1 MSEPPLGTPLPPDSS
16 EPGDALLP
24 PTSPSRRSLAMV
36 AGAIVVVMLVAAS
49 VFALTR
55 SGDESEVAST
65 PTTSV
70 PTTTVGTTPTSPDP
84 GTAPAPPPTD
94 PAEVAIEEATP
105 NTHVLPPSP
114 FEVATA
120 KQRGNLAIFDA
131 PGAVPATRSLPN
143 PVLVNNDPNAAVPLV
158 LLVRQRAQQPGWL
171 EVFLPVRPN
180 GTTGFVLESDVT
192 TSKHDFR
199 IEVALSAYRLKVFQG
214 DQVILDA
221 PIAAASSNTPTP
233 GGLYFTNMLIQPPDP
248 NGPYGTY
255 AYGLSGYS
263 DTLQTFNGGPGQLG
277 IHGTNDP
284 SRMGQNVS
292 SGCIRLRNEDI
303 EKLAPIL
310 PLGVPVQILA

>member
-1 MSEPPLGTPLPPDSS
+1 VSDTPPNLPPPDAPT
-16 EPGDALLP
+16 PGAP
-24 PTSPSRRSLAMV
+24 ASGSGSRRSLIIV
-36 AGAIVVVMLVAAS
+36 AGLVVLVLVAVAAIA
-49 VFALTR
+49 VTR
-55 SGDESEVAST
+55 KDETVVAT
-65 PTTSV
+65 PPPTTSRV
-70 PTTTVGTTPTSPDP
+70 TGTATVATDP
-84 GTAPAPPPTD
+84 GTVPPPTD
-94 PAEVAIEEATP
+94 PAQVPVSEVTP
-105 NTHVLPPSP
+105 NTHPLPPAP
-114 FEVATA
+114 FQVATA
-120 KQRGNLAIFDA
+120 KNRGNLAIFDA
-131 PGAVPATRSLPN
+131 PNAIPATRSLPN

-158 LLVRQRAQQPGWL
+158 LLVRQKAAEPGWL

-192 TSKHDFR
+192 LSSHDYH
-199 IEVALSAYRLKVFQG
+199 IEVTLSTYRLKAYKG

-221 PIAAASSNTPTP
+221 PIAAASANTPTP

-284 SRMGQNVS
+284 GKMGQNVS

-303 EKLAPIL
+303 DKLAPVL
-310 PLGVPVQILA
+310 PLGVPVQIFA

>member
-1 MSEPPLGTPLPPDSS
+1 MSDTPPNLPPA
-16 EPGDALLP
+16 DAP
-24 PTSPSRRSLAMV
+24 SPDTPASGSRRPLIIV
-36 AGAIVVVMLVAAS
+36 AGAVVVVLLVVA

-55 SGDESEVAST
+55 PKDETVASA
-65 PTTSV
+65 
-70 PTTTVGTTPTSPDP
+70 PTTTLATNAGTVGDP
-84 GTAPAPPPTD
+84 GTLPPPTD
-94 PAEVAIEEATP
+94 PAQVPVSEVTP
-105 NTHVLPPSP
+105 NTHPLPPAP
-114 FEVATA
+114 FQVATA
-120 KQRGNLAIFDA
+120 KNRGNLAIFDA
-131 PGAVPATRSLPN
+131 PNAIPATRSLPN

-158 LLVRQRAQQPGWL
+158 LLVRQKAAEPGWI

-192 TSKHDFR
+192 LSSHDYH
-199 IEVALSAYRLKVFQG
+199 IEVTLSSYRLKAFKG

-221 PIAAASSNTPTP
+221 PIAAASANTPTP

-284 SRMGQNVS
+284 GKMGQNVS
-292 SGCIRLRNEDI
+292 NGCIRMRNEDI
-303 EKLAPIL
+303 DKLAPVL
-310 PLGVPVQILA
+310 PLGVPVQIFA

>member
-1 MSEPPLGTPLPPDSS
+1 VV
-16 EPGDALLP
+16 LL
-24 PTSPSRRSLAMV
+24 
-36 AGAIVVVMLVAAS
+36 IVAA
-49 VFALTR
+49 VFAVTR
-55 SGDESEVAST
+55 SGDETVASSPPST
-65 PTTSV
+65 ARVTGTA
-70 PTTTVGTTPTSPDP
+70 TVDADP
-84 GTAPAPPPTD
+84 GTIPPPTD
-94 PAEVAIEEATP
+94 PAQVPVEEVTP
-105 NTHVLPPSP
+105 NTHPLPPAP
-114 FEVATA
+114 FQVATA
-120 KQRGNLAIFDA
+120 KNRGNLAIFDA
-131 PGAVPATRSLPN
+131 PNAIPATRSLPN

-158 LLVRQRAQQPGWL
+158 LLVRQKAAEPGWL

-192 TSKHDFR
+192 LSSHDYH
-199 IEVALSAYRLKVFQG
+199 IEVTLSTYRLKAFKG

-221 PIAAASSNTPTP
+221 PIAAASANTPTP

-284 SRMGQNVS
+284 GKMGQNVS

-303 EKLAPIL
+303 DKLAPVL